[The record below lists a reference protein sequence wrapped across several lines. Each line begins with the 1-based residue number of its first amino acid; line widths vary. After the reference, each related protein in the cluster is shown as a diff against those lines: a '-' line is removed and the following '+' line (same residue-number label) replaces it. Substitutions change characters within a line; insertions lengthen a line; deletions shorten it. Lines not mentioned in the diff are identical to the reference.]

1 MKPTRIDRSLPV
13 LAAVAAALLGGCANA
28 PQQARE
34 EAVQALKQVA
44 AEQHAFRAAA
54 EDEKRRIAAQDVP
67 RPYIAGRPRPLAR
80 ELLMPPALRRS
91 VPVTAL
97 FQKGPVDLELA
108 LRQISEAS
116 GILLTATAD
125 ALLPAAAFAPRTTV
139 QNAPVQP
146 PARIVLPTEP
156 TPLWRLLDDVAR
168 QAQLSWRPVATGAEF
183 FRVETRVFQLAA
195 TPQVAST
202 TASLGRN
209 GGQNQVFESQSKTA
223 FETKEQNQLKG
234 FMTAVDAM
242 LSVGGRA
249 QLSVE
254 SQTLVVTDAPPYLQR
269 IAGFVEE
276 QNRIF
281 ARRVR
286 VVLEVIEVVD
296 RDQSELGVDWN
307 LLYGSARRAL
317 ESLSPASLTGSQAAT
332 LSLGPTAGPFAG
344 STLVVRALNEV
355 GVVVNRRFFPFLT
368 TSGRPVTQA
377 IRSTF
382 NYVDQ
387 VQATSVPASS
397 TVVTTAQAP
406 TVTQK
411 EETVGTF
418 VTMVPTAKS
427 DNTVFL
433 SISFDLTS
441 AQPLVPFT
449 VGAANASVTVQQKTI
464 DGTGFIQELPMRS
477 GQTVLV
483 GGLEALTAQD
493 NNRRLG
499 SGAPLV
505 LGGSSA
511 AKLTRSR
518 LLLLV
523 TAVAE
528 EGV

>member
-1 MKPTRIDRSLPV
+1 MNRWPHVLTLASL
-13 LAAVAAALLGGCANA
+13 AAALADCADA
-28 PQQARE
+28 PRQAQD
-34 EAVQALKQVA
+34 EASRAALQIT
-44 AEQHAFRAAA
+44 AEQQTFRAAA
-54 EDEKRRIAAQDVP
+54 EDQKRRIAAQEVQ
-67 RPYIAGRPRPLAR
+67 RPYIAGRPQPLAR
-80 ELLMPPALRRS
+80 ELSMPANLRGS

-97 FQKGPVDLELA
+97 FQKGPVELELV
-108 LRQISEAS
+108 LRQISQAS
-116 GILLTATAD
+116 GMLVTATSD
-125 ALLPAAAFAPRTTV
+125 ALLPAAAFAPRTAV

-168 QAQLSWRPVATGAEF
+168 QAQLSWRPLPTGAEF
-183 FRVETRVFQLAA
+183 FRVETRVFQLAG
-195 TPQVAST
+195 TPQLAST
-202 TASLGRN
+202 SASLGRN

-234 FMTAVDAM
+234 FMVAVEAM

-249 QLSVE
+249 QLSPE
-254 SQTLVVTDAPPYLQR
+254 SQTLVVTDAPPFLQR
-269 IAGFVEE
+269 IASFVDE

-281 ARRVR
+281 MRRVR
-286 VVLEVIEVVD
+286 VVLEVVEVVD
-296 RDQSELGVDWN
+296 HEQSEHGVDWN
-307 LLYGSARRAL
+307 VIYGAARRAL
-317 ESLSPASLTGSQAAT
+317 SGGSPASLASAQAGA

-344 STLVVRALNEV
+344 STLVIQALNEV

-387 VQATSVPASS
+387 VQATSGPASS
-397 TVVTTAQAP
+397 TVLTSQPP

-418 VTMVPTAKS
+418 VTIVPTAKS

-433 SISFDLTS
+433 SISVDLTS

-449 VGAANASVTVQQKTI
+449 VGSAGSAVTVQQKTI

-493 NNRRLG
+493 SRRRLG
-499 SGAPLV
+499 SGAPLL

-511 AKLTRSR
+511 AKFTRSR
-518 LLLLV
+518 LVLLV